1 MLRSIKLSPPIQ
13 WLSMAPNAIKD
24 GRRQSAVKKVHLAKL
39 KGTHKDEAKVHKV
52 NKKLLQAQAEDS
64 CSEEVDHVIQDGHEK
79 EHEEEQQEEQ
89 EGECQQHETAEKD
102 KTKVSGKPYNHFC
115 KSLPEAP
122 RAVQVAVKKV
132 KGQPKRLADM
142 AKAYAKQR
150 WGHKLFKSIESLHQE
165 KAQARGDVVMP
176 EVIMVARCRGQAAFE
191 EAACLV
197 N

>member
-89 EGECQQHETAEKD
+89 EGNASNMRPLRRTRPKCLESHITTFGSHCPRHP
-102 KTKVSGKPYNHFC
+102 GLC
-115 KSLPEAP
+115 K
-122 RAVQVAVKKV
+122 
-132 KGQPKRLADM
+132 
-142 AKAYAKQR
+142 
-150 WGHKLFKSIESLHQE
+150 
-165 KAQARGDVVMP
+165 
-176 EVIMVARCRGQAAFE
+176 
-191 EAACLV
+191 
-197 N
+197 